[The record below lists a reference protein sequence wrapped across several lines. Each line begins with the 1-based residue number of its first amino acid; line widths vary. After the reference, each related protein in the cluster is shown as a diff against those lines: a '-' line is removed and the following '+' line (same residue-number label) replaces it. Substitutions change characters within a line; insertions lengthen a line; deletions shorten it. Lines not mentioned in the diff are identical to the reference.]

1 MPSNFAASVCVRPFF
16 SRHFRRRSPACIVR
30 RAIAIVV
37 SVVNDGRA
45 MGDFVAG
52 TLVPVVEGSK
62 GEVPLRVREHFF
74 DVANRRI
81 EELKAQGE
89 SETEIGGRWGISQNM
104 VNRIKARTGGLGIK
118 VLYGMRKDL
127 RRSI

>member
-1 MPSNFAASVCVRPFF
+1 
-16 SRHFRRRSPACIVR
+16 
-30 RAIAIVV
+30 
-37 SVVNDGRA
+37 

-127 RRSI
+127 RRSIDEILGLPAFEAEMPGRSTVRPKTGSGR